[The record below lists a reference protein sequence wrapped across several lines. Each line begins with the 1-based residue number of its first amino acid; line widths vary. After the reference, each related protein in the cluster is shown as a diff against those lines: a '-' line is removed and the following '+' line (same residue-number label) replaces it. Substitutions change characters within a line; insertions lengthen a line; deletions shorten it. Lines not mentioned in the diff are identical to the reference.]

1 VSAPTSLLEIS
12 RVCDACNAEHLFFVL
27 PYQGRRLH
35 SIASDD
41 DDYKFRCR
49 ACSAPFFNY
58 ADDGDSVVL
67 LLRSDPEVN
76 ATRERLL
83 LKEAEGRASLQ
94 KQDDTGSALLNLV
107 VTSSN
112 LAGIYAD
119 AAANGTGKALRA
131 HGAALGRLGTHL
143 SEWLK
148 RRK

>member
-1 VSAPTSLLEIS
+1 VSASTSLLEVS

-27 PYQGRRLH
+27 PYQGTRLH
-35 SIASDD
+35 AITSDD

-49 ACSAPFFNY
+49 ACNAPFFNY
-58 ADDGDSVVL
+58 ADDDDRVVL
-67 LLRSDPEVN
+67 ILRSDLNVN

-83 LKEAEGRASLQ
+83 AQEAEWRANLQ

-119 AAANGTGKALRA
+119 AAANGAGKALRA
-131 HGAALGRLGTHL
+131 HGAALGRLGTHF